1 MADNLGFSGMNMSR
15 TFPDR
20 TQADITKED
29 IQALQNS
36 SGQLYDAYEKSGD
49 YGNNQSKSYQDF
61 MAAKKQLYSAHES
74 FQENA
79 FLERAKS
86 GGFNAWEK
94 YHGLNQGAILAA
106 ATGDTSFVAGNPAA
120 AQAAA
125 AASPNVVAGG
135 APAGQTAAQG
145 LQQPTANLGMGAPQ
159 QNSYQQNPY
168 LDQQAQA
175 ITNQMNSNWS
185 RNLAPSIRS
194 GAMAAGGF
202 GGSRQGVVEAN
213 GLNDLNQG
221 LGNSLSNLYGGAWN
235 QQQSNNLQQQNINNQ
250 SRSINNSYDLGLR
263 SSDLGFAN
271 LDANIYQNNF
281 GNQMTAAQF
290 GMNAYNTMGN
300 QNTQAT
306 NAATTVQNQPLNY
319 FNSASDKTNGM
330 ANGYGSQT
338 NSQNMPGNPMAGAL
352 GGAQLGQQLYNQFM
366 GPSVQ
371 DNGYSTGTGSAYA
384 GTTTDGV
391 WSPNRRGM

>member
-1 MADNLGFSGMNMSR
+1 MAITPEQKQFIDWQQGQYNPTGGGTIGAGNTDPYNEANIKMAQEQLDTAASRVAARAAAGAPQADEYVQPWKIGSGETPAQQPRQQTIQQSQGSNLGFGGSSISQQ
-15 TFPDR
+15 
-20 TQADITKED
+20 TQT
-29 IQALQNS
+29 
-36 SGQLYDAYEKSGD
+36 
-49 YGNNQSKSYQDF
+49 
-61 MAAKKQLYSAHES
+61 
-74 FQENA
+74 
-79 FLERAKS
+79 
-86 GGFNAWEK
+86 
-94 YHGLNQGAILAA
+94 
-106 ATGDTSFVAGNPAA
+106 
-120 AQAAA
+120 
-125 AASPNVVAGG
+125 
-135 APAGQTAAQG
+135 QTQ
-145 LQQPTANLGMGAPQ
+145 
-159 QNSYQQNPY
+159 QQNPY

-175 ITNQMNSNWS
+175 ITNQMNNNWT

-221 LGNSLSNLYGGAWN
+221 LGNSLANLYGGAWN
-235 QQQSNNLQQQNINNQ
+235 QQQSNNLQQQGINNNYRLGMGQ
-250 SRSINNSYDLGLR
+250 LQNQATSTANSYDLGLR

-281 GNQMTAAQF
+281 GNQMNAAQF

-319 FNSASDKTNGM
+319 FNNASDKTNGV

-338 NSQNMPGNPMAGAL
+338 NSQSMPGNPMAGAL